1 VQYLLT
7 PSGGCFSSQLMA
19 RILVVDDSSSVYY
32 HLCKELEV
40 DGHTVDRLSTFAEL
54 PAYMSTRDPDL
65 ILLDLEMPALSG
77 TAFAQFVRRIQK
89 RPIPIVIHSSLP
101 ARSTLAAAEEVGAAG
116 VIAKGSSGAMIRAGV
131 KRCLASQEAHS
142 AH

>member
-1 VQYLLT
+1 
-7 PSGGCFSSQLMA
+7 MA

-32 HLCKELEV
+32 QLCKELEV
-40 DGHTVDRLSTFAEL
+40 DGHTLDRLSTFAEL
-54 PAYMSTRDPDL
+54 PAYMASREPDL

-101 ARSTLAAAEEVGAAG
+101 ARSTMLAADEVGAAG
-116 VIAKGSSGAMIRAGV
+116 IIAKGSSGALLRAGV
-131 KRCLASQEAHS
+131 RRCLAAQEAQR
-142 AH
+142 AD

>member
-1 VQYLLT
+1 
-7 PSGGCFSSQLMA
+7 MA

-54 PAYMSTRDPDL
+54 PAYMAAREPDL

-101 ARSTLAAAEEVGAAG
+101 ARSTLMAAEEVGAAG
-116 VIAKGSSGAMIRAGV
+116 VIPKGSSGQLIRAGV
-131 KRCLASQEAHS
+131 RKYLVTHEGQHAR
-142 AH
+142 